1 MGPENKCPCMSNLK
15 AEVKN
20 SKSVCTKDLF
30 MSIGAIFWDVIL
42 GWYYDIL
49 GWKFIM
55 IFNWEKKTV
64 LDQ

>member
-1 MGPENKCPCMSNLK
+1 MSFG
-15 AEVKN
+15 
-20 SKSVCTKDLF
+20 T
-30 MSIGAIFWDVIL
+30 IFWDVIL

-64 LDQ
+64 LDE